1 MVRILNALRKVNPG
15 FVADHLLTAIV
26 RLSPEK
32 YKTPQQVTAF
42 NDQLLEK
49 LKSLPGVKSAALANG
64 LPLENIQA
72 KGFHVEGQ
80 SQAEKDYQIADYQEI
95 TADYFIAMGS
105 PILRGRPF
113 TQQEIESASPVI
125 VVNEALA
132 TRVWPNQN
140 PLSKALMM
148 GPANKTVRREVVGV

>member
-1 MVRILNALRKVNPG
+1 MVRSLNELRKVNPG

-72 KGFHVEGQ
+72 NAFHLEGQ
-80 SQAEKDYQIADYQEI
+80 PQPQNDYQIPDYQE
-95 TADYFIAMGS
+95 TTPHYF
-105 PILRGRPF
+105 L
-113 TQQEIESASPVI
+113 
-125 VVNEALA
+125 
-132 TRVWPNQN
+132 
-140 PLSKALMM
+140 
-148 GPANKTVRREVVGV
+148 